1 MWSVWMKLNYSIGY
15 QVKKVF
21 EHEEV
26 DLGYTDLDTDTT
38 NDRRLYVAPDGSMYP
53 SVTTVL
59 SILSEDSIRAW
70 RARVGEDEANK
81 VSHRA
86 SNRGTAVH
94 DIIERYLK
102 NEDTTEHLPHIKQSL
117 QNLRPI
123 LDKSIGK
130 IFGLETALF
139 SRHLGMAGR
148 CDCIA
153 EFDGVPSI
161 IDFKTSRR
169 PKSKEKISNYFAQ
182 ASAYAIMFE
191 ERTGIPIPNTVILM
205 DVDEYGPVVFKE
217 HRDNYTELLLN
228 TKAEYDRRKLFH

>member
-1 MWSVWMKLNYSIGY
+1 MKRVFKHEELDIGY
-15 QVKKVF
+15 D
-21 EHEEV
+21 
-26 DLGYTDLDTDTT
+26 DLVADTRETG
-38 NDRRLYVAPDGSMYP
+38 RVYVAPDGSRYP

-59 SILSEDSIRAW
+59 GILSEDSIREW
-70 RARVGEDEANK
+70 RQRVGEEEANK

-94 DIIERYLK
+94 SIIEKYLR
-102 NEDTTEHLPHIKQSL
+102 NEDTSDNLPHIKQSL
-117 QNLRPI
+117 ANLRPI

-130 IFGLETALF
+130 IFGLETALY

-153 EFDGVPSI
+153 EWNGVPSI

-169 PKSKEKISNYFAQ
+169 IKKKENIASYFAQ

-191 ERTGIPIPNTVILM
+191 ERTGLAIPNTVIVM
-205 DVDEYGPVVFKE
+205 DVDDNHPLIFEE
-217 HRDNYTELLLN
+217 HRDNFVELLLS
-228 TKAEYDRRKLFH
+228 TKKEYDRRKLFSH

>member
-1 MWSVWMKLNYSIGY
+1 MVNR
-15 QVKKVF
+15 VF
-21 EHEEV
+21 EHVELDIGYD
-26 DLGYTDLDTDTT
+26 DLVADTRETG
-38 NDRRLYVAPDGSMYP
+38 RVYIAPDGSNYP

-102 NEDTTEHLPHIKQSL
+102 NEDITDALPHINQSL

-123 LDKSIGK
+123 LDRSIGK
-130 IFGLETALF
+130 IFGLETALY

-169 PKSKEKISNYFAQ
+169 VKKKENISNYFAQ
-182 ASAYAIMFE
+182 MSAYAIMFE
-191 ERTGIPIPNTVILM
+191 ERTGMPITNTVIIM
-205 DVDEYGPVVFKE
+205 DVDDNEPMVFKE
-217 HRDNYTELLLN
+217 HRDNYVDLLLE
-228 TKAEYDRRKLFH
+228 TKAEYDRRKLFSH

>member
-1 MWSVWMKLNYSIGY
+1 MKRAFEYEELDIGY
-15 QVKKVF
+15 D
-21 EHEEV
+21 
-26 DLGYTDLDTDTT
+26 DLVADTRETG
-38 NDRRLYVAPDGSMYP
+38 RVYIAPDGSRYP

-59 SILSEDSIRAW
+59 GILSEDSIREW
-70 RARVGEDEANK
+70 RQRIGEEEANK

-94 DIIERYLK
+94 SVIEKYLR
-102 NEDTTEHLPHIKQSL
+102 NEDTSDNLPHIKQSL
-117 QNLRPI
+117 ANLRPI

-130 IFGLETALF
+130 IFGLETALY

-153 EFDGVPSI
+153 EWNGVPSI

-169 PKSKEKISNYFAQ
+169 IKKKENIASYFAQ

-191 ERTGIPIPNTVILM
+191 ERTGLAIPNTVIVM
-205 DVDEYGPVVFKE
+205 DVDDNHPLIFEE
-217 HRDNYTELLLN
+217 HRDNFVELLLS
-228 TKAEYDRRKLFH
+228 TKKEYDRRKLFSH